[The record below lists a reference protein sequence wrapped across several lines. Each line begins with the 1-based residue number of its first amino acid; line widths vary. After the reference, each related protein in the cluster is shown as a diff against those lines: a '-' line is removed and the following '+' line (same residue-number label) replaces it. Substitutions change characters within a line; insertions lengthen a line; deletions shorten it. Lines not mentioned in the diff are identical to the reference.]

1 MYHGILLKQ
10 KYIHAHVHAWVQA
23 FTCTCTLH
31 LPTISII
38 TKRMIPIIPANS
50 NHNYSKEW
58 KYNCR
63 EVIHT
68 QYIHSQIS
76 HETSYNT
83 CSWYNIIQDTCTSST
98 HVHVLYMYCTCT
110 WGWHTVH
117 VLIKVAFDQPILPKG
132 QILTCMY
139 MYMYMT
145 ASIAHVLVRGHSL
158 QIKVFYKHSMLP
170 CALSYVCSS

>member
-1 MYHGILLKQ
+1 MWHYGTSRLTYMYHGILLQQ
-10 KYIHAHVHAWVQA
+10 KYIHAHVHVCVQA
-23 FTCTCTLH
+23 FICTCTLH

-68 QYIHSQIS
+68 IYIHSQIS

-83 CSWYNIIQDTCTSST
+83 CSWHNIIQDTCTSST
-98 HVHVLYMYCTCT
+98 HVHVLYMYMRMTYCTCT
-110 WGWHTVH
+110 NKSCLWPAYPPKRANLDMHVH
-117 VLIKVAFDQPILPKG
+117 VHVHDCFYS
-132 QILTCMY
+132 TC
-139 MYMYMT
+139 T
-145 ASIAHVLVRGHSL
+145 
-158 QIKVFYKHSMLP
+158 
-170 CALSYVCSS
+170 C